1 MRRPVYIQEK
11 IARLLLFISVLLT
24 LGVLSA
30 IIFHIFYH
38 GVSGLS
44 WEFLTQTPR
53 NMGRDGGV
61 FPAIVGTVY
70 VVLIAVLVAAPVG
83 VFAAVHLAEYSRMGI
98 WVGVIRYAVNTL
110 AAIPSIVF
118 GLFGFTFL
126 VIYLKLGWSVLSGG
140 LTLAMMILPTIMRTT
155 EESIKTVPDAYRE
168 GSLALGATKWQTIRL
183 VVLPNALPG
192 ILTGIILGI
201 GRSVGETAAV
211 LMTAG
216 SSLQVPQSVFDPVRT
231 LSLHLYLLAFEGISF
246 EKAYATAAVLMIIVF
261 VTNFLISFVIQK
273 MLIKNTRESN

>member
-1 MRRPVYIQEK
+1 MRRAVYIQEK
-11 IARLLLFISVLLT
+11 IAKGFLLISVLLT
-24 LGVLSA
+24 LGALGA
-30 IIFHIFYH
+30 IIFHIFSH
-38 GVSGLS
+38 GISEITL
-44 WEFLTQTPR
+44 EFLTEAPR

-61 FPAIVGTVY
+61 FPAIVGTAY
-70 VVLIAVLVAAPVG
+70 VVFIAILVATPIG
-83 VFAAVHLAEYSRMGI
+83 VFAAVHLAEYSRMGML
-98 WVGVIRYAVNTL
+98 VGVIRYAVNTL
-110 AAIPSIVF
+110 AAIPSIIL

-155 EESIKTVPDAYRE
+155 EEAVKTVPLYYRE

-192 ILTGIILGI
+192 ILTGIILSI

-211 LMTAG
+211 LLTAG
-216 SSLQVPQSVFDPVRT
+216 SSLQVPQSIFDPVRT

-246 EKAYATAAVLMIIVF
+246 EKAYATATVLMIMVF
-261 VTNFLISFVIQK
+261 ISNFLISFIIQK
-273 MLIKNTRESN
+273 MVMKNTR

>member
-110 AAIPSIVF
+110 AAIPSIIF

-261 VTNFLISFVIQK
+261 VTNFLISFIIQK